1 MAGLRDG
8 CYGGKKGG
16 SQRLP
21 TDHGENTMRTLVIIL
36 VIVLAA
42 IAISLLMRPTPAA
55 HRATAATPTTAAAR
69 QPAVVAGARPVVAP
83 ATPAQPE
90 LRAAA
95 ATGVVA
101 DLHTAADY
109 ATGYTPLKIKK
120 NTQTKIQAIQ
130 DKHNKELEQA
140 LK

>member
-1 MAGLRDG
+1 
-8 CYGGKKGG
+8 
-16 SQRLP
+16 
-21 TDHGENTMRTLVIIL
+21 MRTLVIIL

-42 IAISLLMRPTPAA
+42 IAISLLMKPAPA
-55 HRATAATPTTAAAR
+55 PARVTAATPSAAVPVPRQTAAV
-69 QPAVVAGARPVVAP
+69 PRPVAAP
-83 ATPAQPE
+83 AAPVQPE

-120 NTQTKIQAIQ
+120 NTQNKIQAIQ
-130 DKHNKELEQA
+130 DKHNKDLEQA

>member
-1 MAGLRDG
+1 MTSPAAAVMFRNVPLV
-8 CYGGKKGG
+8 G
-16 SQRLP
+16 SLVRVC
-21 TDHGENTMRTLVIIL
+21 GMRNLVIVIL
-36 VIVLAA
+36 IVLAA
-42 IAISLLMRPTPAA
+42 VAISLLMKPA
-55 HRATAATPTTAAAR
+55 
-69 QPAVVAGARPVVAP
+69 QPPP
-83 ATPAQPE
+83 HATPAPPAAMVARPPAPPPAAGQPE

-120 NTQTKIQAIQ
+120 NTQNKIQAIQ
-130 DKHNKELEQA
+130 DKHNKDLEQA

>member
-1 MAGLRDG
+1 
-8 CYGGKKGG
+8 
-16 SQRLP
+16 
-21 TDHGENTMRTLVIIL
+21 MRTLVIIL

-42 IAISLLMRPTPAA
+42 IAISLLVKPAPAPPQVTPATPSVPA
-55 HRATAATPTTAAAR
+55 TRQTAAVP
-69 QPAVVAGARPVVAP
+69 RPVAAP
-83 ATPAQPE
+83 AAPAQPE

-130 DKHNKELEQA
+130 DKHNQDLEQA

>member
-1 MAGLRDG
+1 MKFSRLFLILIFLLSACSAPATRQTASMPQPMA
-8 CYGGKKGG
+8 
-16 SQRLP
+16 
-21 TDHGENTMRTLVIIL
+21 
-36 VIVLAA
+36 
-42 IAISLLMRPTPAA
+42 
-55 HRATAATPTTAAAR
+55 
-69 QPAVVAGARPVVAP
+69 AP

-95 ATGVVA
+95 AAGVVA

-120 NTQTKIQAIQ
+120 NTQNKIQAIQ
-130 DKHNKELEQA
+130 DKHNKDLEQA